1 MEGKEIVY
9 IVGTKKGAGKTTVLN
24 RMIKDCQNCCITSV
38 GMDGEEKD
46 SLTGEPKPRVRVN
59 TAQFVL
65 TGERFL
71 DLSKFEILEIFS
83 YNPIAGYETLAHPM
97 VETDVILAGTSGSTI
112 RQLLEN
118 FHFARIIV
126 DGALDRLVHAGVVD
140 GAKIFLVVHS
150 ESAYSLRILRKVLF
164 ASKLAEPPNEIENI
178 VKDLKGVWG
187 ITKFGQLVK
196 ISDSC
201 LTLGETNY
209 DEFEWLYVSG
219 IVTASVLSLRNR
231 LSLCLNNPLAV
242 AEVPDS
248 FDNIYTVNK
257 VALEKVFINSS
268 SQRGLSTILRQLLKD
283 SSIEIEDVLTLD

>member
-24 RMIKDCQNCCITSV
+24 RILRDCEGCCVTSV

-71 DLSKFEILEIFS
+71 DLSRFEVLEVFS
-83 YNPIAGYETLAHPM
+83 YNPIAGCETLARPLI
-97 VETDVILAGTSGSTI
+97 ETDVIVAGTSGSTI
-112 RQLLEN
+112 RQLSQN

-140 GAKIFLVVHS
+140 GAKIFLVVHG
-150 ESAYSLRILRKVLF
+150 EGADSLRILRKVLF
-164 ASKLAEPPNEIENI
+164 ASKLAKPPNEVEII
-178 VKDLKGVWG
+178 VKDLEGVWA
-187 ITKFGQLVK
+187 ITKSGQLVK

-201 LTLGETNY
+201 LTLRQTNY

-219 IVTASVLSLRNR
+219 IVTTSVLR
-231 LSLCLNNPLAV
+231 LKDKLNLCLNNPLAV

-268 SQRGLSTILRQLLKD
+268 SQRGLSTTLRRLLKG

>member
-24 RMIKDCQNCCITSV
+24 RILRDCEGCCVTSV

-59 TAQFVL
+59 TVQFVL

-71 DLSKFEILEIFS
+71 DLSRFEVLEVFS
-83 YNPIAGYETLAHPM
+83 YNPIAGYETLARPLI
-97 VETDVILAGTSGSTI
+97 ETDVIVAGTSGSTI
-112 RQLLEN
+112 RQLSQN

-140 GAKIFLVVHS
+140 GAKIFLVVHG
-150 ESAYSLRILRKVLF
+150 EGADSLRILRKVLF
-164 ASKLAEPPNEIENI
+164 ASKLAKPPSEVEII
-178 VKDLKGVWG
+178 VKDLEGVWA
-187 ITKFGQLVK
+187 ITKSGQLVK

-201 LTLGETNY
+201 LTLRQTNY

-219 IVTASVLSLRNR
+219 IVTTSVLR
-231 LSLCLNNPLAV
+231 LKDKLNLCLNNPLAV

-268 SQRGLSTILRQLLKD
+268 SQRGLSTTLRRLLKD